1 MTAEDPTN
9 RVLDFDSVLALRC
22 EAAAAGR
29 RVVLTNGC
37 FDLLHRGHISYL
49 QQSAA
54 LGDLLIVAV
63 NSDASVRTLK
73 GPDRPLNSE
82 HDRAYA
88 LAALRCVD
96 ATFIFPGP
104 RLDAEIAALK
114 PDHYSKAGDY
124 TLETL
129 DPSERAALEAAG
141 TVIHLLPFVQGHST
155 TSLIQRAAQR

>member
-1 MTAEDPTN
+1 MIVEDPASH
-9 RVLDFDSVLALRC
+9 VLDFGAVLCLRR

-54 LGDLLIVAV
+54 LGDLLFVAV
-63 NSDASVRTLK
+63 NSDASVRELK

-82 HDRAYA
+82 RDRAYA

-96 ATFIFPGP
+96 VAFIFPGP
-104 RLDAEIAALK
+104 RLNVEIATLK
-114 PDHYSKAGDY
+114 PDDYTKAGDY

-129 DPSERAALEAAG
+129 DPGERAALEAAG
-141 TVIHLLPFVQGHST
+141 TRVHLLPFVQGHST
-155 TSLIQRAAQR
+155 TSLIQRVARR